1 MPQIYYLSNSAE
13 HLVNQ
18 RFFITY
24 WNPDK
29 FFSSLTSAA
38 VFMTCAIVHLAQSH
52 PQSLRFPLIL
62 GVDQKDRSLWERDCT
77 PIGVSDA
84 N

>member
-1 MPQIYYLSNSAE
+1 
-13 HLVNQ
+13 
-18 RFFITY
+18 
-24 WNPDK
+24 
-29 FFSSLTSAA
+29 
-38 VFMTCAIVHLAQSH
+38 MTCAIVHLPFSSHLNHCTAQSY

-62 GVDQKDRSLWERDCT
+62 GVDQMDRSLWERDCT

>member
-1 MPQIYYLSNSAE
+1 
-13 HLVNQ
+13 
-18 RFFITY
+18 
-24 WNPDK
+24 
-29 FFSSLTSAA
+29 
-38 VFMTCAIVHLAQSH
+38 MTCAIVFSSHLNHCTAQSH

-62 GVDQKDRSLWERDCT
+62 GVDQMDRSLWERDYT